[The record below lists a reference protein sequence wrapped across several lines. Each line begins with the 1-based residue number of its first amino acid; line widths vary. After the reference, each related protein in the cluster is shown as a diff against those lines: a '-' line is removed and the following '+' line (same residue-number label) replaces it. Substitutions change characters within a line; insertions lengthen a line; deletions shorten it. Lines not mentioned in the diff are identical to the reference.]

1 MPGPSW
7 FEWGAMLAS
16 VTPVLLL
23 TGPIGAGK
31 SAVLHE
37 ADVLLIE
44 ASVSHA
50 TVVLEEIARC
60 WPIPPEDPVQR
71 VTHMYRNLAALW
83 SNYAARGAERLL
95 LEMLVEDR
103 SVLLRLAEA
112 IPGAEITMV
121 RLHAPL
127 ALIEE
132 RIRRREPDDPE
143 GELCGARWWAAHMQ
157 RWAASDCL
165 VVNNGDRSVRE
176 VAAEV
181 LRAAG
186 WLGG

>member
-1 MPGPSW
+1 
-7 FEWGAMLAS
+7 MLAC

-37 ADVLLIE
+37 AGALLIE

-50 TVVLEEIARC
+50 TVVLEEIAGC
-60 WPIPPEDPVQR
+60 WPVPPEDPVLR
-71 VTHMYRNLAALW
+71 VTHLYRNLAELW

-95 LEMLVEDR
+95 LEMLVGDR
-103 SVLLRLAEA
+103 SELRRLAEA

-121 RLHAPL
+121 RLHTPL

-132 RIRRREPDDPE
+132 RIRRRELGDPE
-143 GELCGARWWAAHMQ
+143 GELRGARWWDARME
-157 RWAASDCL
+157 RWASTGGL
-165 VVNNGDRSVRE
+165 VVDNGDRSVRD
-176 VAAEV
+176 VAGEV